1 VLESATVS
9 ATLEELAR
17 MGVGIAL
24 DDFGT
29 GYSALTTLRSLPID
43 IVKIDKSFVAGALT
57 HAADQAVVEAI
68 VQMAARLGLQTVAE
82 GVESVEQQT
91 FLEAA
96 GITALQGFLY
106 LRPAP
111 VAEFTAWLAE
121 NRRRTADGAL
131 ASA

>member
-1 VLESATVS
+1 
-9 ATLEELAR
+9 
-17 MGVGIAL
+17 
-24 DDFGT
+24 
-29 GYSALTTLRSLPID
+29 
-43 IVKIDKSFVAGALT
+43 
-57 HAADQAVVEAI
+57 
-68 VQMAARLGLQTVAE
+68 MAARLGLQTVAE

-111 VAEFTAWLAE
+111 VADFTGWLAE